1 MDTRRRAKSIFLD
14 ALDAPAHERDA
25 LVASACGADAE
36 LRARVDALL
45 AAHVRAESAGLTL
58 APVPAAPHDP
68 EGVAGA
74 RIGPYELQRELG
86 VGGFGAVWLAR
97 QLEPIERP
105 VALKLLKAGMDTR
118 EVIARFGLERRALAR
133 MDHPGIARILDA
145 GATPLGRPWFAMEH
159 VDGPPITVHA
169 DRAGLSTRER
179 VELFIPLCRAVHH
192 AHQKGVVHRDI
203 KPTNVLV
210 ADVEGRAQPKVIDF
224 GIAKAVTGDLAEHH
238 TRADQIVGTP
248 ASMAPEQLAGDGD
261 VDTRAD
267 VYGLGALL
275 YELLAGVPPHELETS
290 TPNGRPRSAAALRE
304 LVLSSHP
311 RRPSVRLAERE
322 ERERA
327 PAAVRGAANRAA
339 SGASSAARRASSET
353 LAIESASI
361 GESATSAAL
370 PRTAPGRAAPTR
382 TMSSRAAPDSA
393 VPARTVP
400 ARAEPSR
407 AAPARSTP
415 PRSGPRARDVR
426 GELDWIV
433 MRCLE
438 RDRERRYDSV
448 ASLAADLERYL
459 SGQTVLA
466 GPPSLAY
473 RASRFVRRHA
483 RPLAALLALFVALVA
498 ALVLI
503 ENEADRARAAE
514 LLAKHETDRALAAE
528 RSASL
533 EAERARLAELDAKSE
548 AERAL
553 RAESLATSE
562 AERALLAEQA
572 AKDELALSLAVA
584 RFLEDLLLSVD
595 PAIAQGRDTS
605 LLVEMLARSAD
616 HIDAQG
622 AALRPDVEASL
633 RRIIGGAYYKLARFP
648 DSEPHLAR
656 ALALRRDHLG
666 PEHADTLRSESEFA
680 ALLLEVGRP
689 DESCALLADT
699 LARHH
704 AVFGAHDER
713 TLDVQANLGTLLQQ
727 IGRLRDA
734 EPILREIE
742 ATRLALH
749 GRDDERTVL
758 AENNL
763 AVLLNDLGD
772 HAGALERY
780 RHAYAFNLDTEGPTH
795 PRTLTAANNLAN
807 ALENADLRA
816 EAAALHEETLAIK
829 REVLPPGHPSII
841 ASLNN
846 LAALRDNLDEPD
858 VAEALRL
865 EAIALAEEHLGPTHR
880 STLIVRYTHALQL
893 NGRNLHDRALPHL
906 EFIAAAAPTA
916 LGADHEVTQS
926 SASLHGWTLHEL
938 GRTAEAEPHVT
949 RAALHALE
957 HAPAGS
963 RMRATLVAR
972 AVLVRAALPTESL
985 TPIESLSVG
994 AARAECEAAGLA
1006 SWIERLDA
1014 LAPRD

>member
-1 MDTRRRAKSIFLD
+1 MDLARRAKSIFLD

-25 LVASACGADAE
+25 FVARECADDTS

-86 VGGFGAVWLAR
+86 TGGFGAVWLAR

-118 EVIARFGLERRALAR
+118 EVIARFALERRALAR
-133 MDHPGIARILDA
+133 MEHPGIARILDA

-210 ADVEGRAQPKVIDF
+210 AVAEGRAAPKVIDF
-224 GIAKAVTGDLAEHH
+224 GIAKAVAGDLAEHH

-248 ASMAPEQLAGDGD
+248 ASMAPEQLTGDGD

-290 TPNGRPRSAAALRE
+290 TPNGRPRSASAIRE
-304 LVLSSHP
+304 LVLASHP

-322 ERERA
+322 ERE
-327 PAAVRGAANRAA
+327 PNA
-339 SGASSAARRASSET
+339 STAR
-353 LAIESASI
+353 
-361 GESATSAAL
+361 
-370 PRTAPGRAAPTR
+370 P
-382 TMSSRAAPDSA
+382 
-393 VPARTVP
+393 
-400 ARAEPSR
+400 
-407 AAPARSTP
+407 
-415 PRSGPRARDVR
+415 GPRARDLR

-459 SGQTVLA
+459 AGQTVLA

-473 RASRFVRRHA
+473 RTSRFVRRHR
-483 RPLAALLALFVALVA
+483 RPLAAVATLFIALVA

-503 ENEADRARAAE
+503 ENEADRARDAE
-514 LLAKHETDRALAAE
+514 LLAKGETTRALAAE
-528 RSASL
+528 A
-533 EAERARLAELDAKSE
+533 
-548 AERAL
+548 
-553 RAESLATSE
+553 LATSE
-562 AERALLAEQA
+562 AERARLAEQA
-572 AKDELALSLAVA
+572 AKDELVRADAVA

-595 PAIAQGRDTS
+595 PATAQGRDTS
-605 LLVEMLARSAD
+605 LLVEMLARSEK
-616 HIDAQG
+616 HIAAQQSN
-622 AALRPDVEASL
+622 LRPDVEASL
-633 RRIIGGAYYKLARFP
+633 RRIVGGAYFTLARFAEA
-648 DSEPHLAR
+648 EPHLER
-656 ALALRRDHLG
+656 ALALRRQHLG
-666 PEHADTLRSESEFA
+666 DLHADTLQSESEYA
-680 ALLLEVGRP
+680 ALLLDIGRP
-689 DESCALLADT
+689 EECRELLAST
-699 LARHH
+699 FEHH
-704 AVFGAHDER
+704 RTVFGERDER

-727 IGRLRDA
+727 LGHSREA
-734 EPILREIE
+734 EPLLREIE
-742 ATRLALH
+742 AIRIALH

-763 AVLLNDLGD
+763 ALLLDELGD
-772 HAGALERY
+772 YDGALERY
-780 RHAYAFNLDTEGPTH
+780 RHAYAHNLATEGPAH

-807 ALENADLRA
+807 MLENVGALD
-816 EAAALHEETLAIK
+816 EAAELHEHTLAVK
-829 REVLPPGHPSII
+829 REVFPPGHPSLV

-846 LAALRDNLDEPD
+846 IAALRDSLDAHAE
-858 VAEALRL
+858 AEALRL
-865 EAIALAEEHLGPTHR
+865 EALSSAEEFLGPTHR
-880 STLIVRYTHALQL
+880 STLTVRYTHAAQL
-893 NGRNLHDRALPHL
+893 VELERAADALPHL
-906 EFIAAAAPTA
+906 EALVTLAPEH
-916 LGADHEVTQS
+916 LGAEHPVTL
-926 SASLHGWTLHEL
+926 ASISLYGWALHQL
-938 GRTAEAEPHVT
+938 GRTAEAEPHVAHT
-949 RAALHALE
+949 ANHALAHE
-957 HAPAGS
+957 PPGS
-963 RMRATLVAR
+963 RAR
-972 AVLVRAALPTESL
+972 AITLARAYLVRAALPADAL
-985 TPIESLSVG
+985 TPLTQPITLASV
-994 AARAECEAAGLA
+994 RAECEAAEA
-1006 SWIERLDA
+1006 QSYVERLDA
-1014 LAPRD
+1014 LAPPD